1 MNAKS
6 LITQLGSW
14 KFWKDFII
22 MTIAMMLA
30 SAGVYYFVVPA
41 NLVLGSTAGLA
52 IVISNLFAAAG
63 ISIKVSTVILILNVI
78 LLFLAWVLC
87 GKEFGAKTI
96 YTSLILGPM
105 MDLWE
110 FILPFQKLVPAG
122 ETSVMGDIWFDLL
135 CFVMIVSVSQT
146 ILFHINASSGGLDIV
161 AKIIN
166 KYFHIDIGE
175 AVTVSGLVICLT
187 AFAVNPFRLVVIGL
201 IGTWINGIAVDYFTA
216 MINRRKRVCIICD
229 DHEKVRE
236 YIIGTLQRGCSL
248 YEVTGGYN
256 GRKNVEIESLLTKE
270 EFAKVM
276 NYMKENGMHS
286 FVSASNVSEVYGLW
300 NNAKKKPRPTPEK
313 EKSSQD

>member
-6 LITQLGSW
+6 LITPLGSW
-14 KFWKDFII
+14 KFWKEFII

-52 IVISNLFAAAG
+52 IVISNLFVAAG
-63 ISIKVSTVILILNVI
+63 IPLKVSTVILILNVI

-110 FILPFQKLVPAG
+110 LILPFQKLIPAG

-187 AFAVNPFRLVVIGL
+187 AI
-201 IGTWINGIAVDYFTA
+201 
-216 MINRRKRVCIICD
+216 INRRKRVCIICD
-229 DHEKVRE
+229 DHDKVRE
-236 YIIGTLQRGCSL
+236 YIICTLQRGCSL

-256 GRKNVEIESLLTKE
+256 GRKNVEIESLLTKD

-300 NNAKKKPRPTPEK
+300 NHAKKKPRPKPAK
-313 EKSSQD
+313 EKLFQD

>member
-6 LITQLGSW
+6 LITSFLSR
-14 KFWKDFII
+14 KFWKDLII

-52 IVISNLFAAAG
+52 IVISNLFVAAG
-63 ISIKVSTVILILNVI
+63 IPLKVSTVILILNVI
-78 LLFLAWVLC
+78 LLLLAWVLC

-96 YTSLILGPM
+96 YTSIILGPM

-110 FILPFQKLVPAG
+110 LILPYQKLIPAG
-122 ETSVMGDIWFDLL
+122 DTSVMGDIWFDLL
-135 CFVMIVSVSQT
+135 CFVMIVSISQT

-166 KYFHIDIGE
+166 KYFHMDIGE

-201 IGTWINGIAVDYFTA
+201 IGTWINGLAVDYFTA
-216 MINRRKRVCIICD
+216 IINRRKRVCIICD
-229 DHEKVRE
+229 EHDKVRE
-236 YIIGTLQRGCSL
+236 YIISTLQRGCSL

-256 GRKNVEIESLLTKE
+256 GSKNMEIESLLTKD

-276 NYMKENGMHS
+276 NYMKENNMHS
-286 FVSASNVSEVYGLW
+286 FVTASNVSEVYGLW
-300 NNAKKKPRPTPEK
+300 NNAKKKIKPMPDKK
-313 EKSSQD
+313 ELSQD

>member
-6 LITQLGSW
+6 LITPLGSW
-14 KFWKDFII
+14 KFWKEFII

-52 IVISNLFAAAG
+52 IVISNLFVAAG
-63 ISIKVSTVILILNVI
+63 IPLKVSTVILILNVI

-110 FILPFQKLVPAG
+110 LILPYQKLIPAG

-216 MINRRKRVCIICD
+216 IINRRKRVCTICD
-229 DHEKVRE
+229 DHDKVRE
-236 YIIGTLQRGCSL
+236 YIICTLQRGCSL

-256 GRKNVEIESLLTKE
+256 GRKNVEIESLLTKD

-300 NNAKKKPRPTPEK
+300 NNAKKKPRPKPAK
-313 EKSSQD
+313 EKLFQD

>member
-6 LITQLGSW
+6 LITPLGSW
-14 KFWKDFII
+14 KFWKEFII

-52 IVISNLFAAAG
+52 IVISNLFVAAG
-63 ISIKVSTVILILNVI
+63 IPIKVSTVILILNVI

-110 FILPFQKLVPAG
+110 LILPYQKLIPAG

-216 MINRRKRVCIICD
+216 IINRRKRVCIICD
-229 DHEKVRE
+229 DHDKVRE
-236 YIIGTLQRGCSL
+236 YIICTLQRGCSL

-256 GRKNVEIESLLTKE
+256 GRKNVEIESLLTKD

-300 NNAKKKPRPTPEK
+300 NHAKKKPRPKPAK
-313 EKSSQD
+313 EKLFQD